1 MFFPAKHWPLKGTW
15 WPCIKYMC
23 RLITELDL
31 PITLHHL
38 DDCWQCS
45 FSSLFVVLITEWI
58 TSFKR
63 LCCMIHG
70 DWAKWI
76 SVLCRQRTCSQV
88 AMQMYAWAGT
98 GTFTLVVTHKWHN
111 THTQTRI
118 NMSTA
123 CHGRYIFSK
132 NYYSKLGAD
141 IPSFCGLETDPCNLN
156 DFRRA
161 FCSTC

>member
-31 PITLHHL
+31 PITLYHL

-111 THTQTRI
+111 THTHTNSHKHEHSLPRTVYFLQELLFQIGSRHT
-118 NMSTA
+118 
-123 CHGRYIFSK
+123 
-132 NYYSKLGAD
+132 KLLWIRD
-141 IPSFCGLETDPCNLN
+141 WPL
-156 DFRRA
+156 
-161 FCSTC
+161 